1 MFYDRI
7 FVFED
12 GKIVEKDKPGVLLR
26 DEQSRFRKMVE
37 ENGPEFM
44 KRMLEMTE

>member
-12 GKIVEKDKPGVLLR
+12 GKIVEKEKPGVLLR

-37 ENGPEFM
+37 ENGPEFTKKM
-44 KRMLEMTE
+44 FNMI